1 MFTFKAMPILAPSK
15 LIAAAGFVAVTH
27 LFMLSA
33 VNGQVNSTEQK
44 LIQKTDVGKLSS
56 GGKLKP
62 VQANM
67 DIRKYAITLDV
78 DIANK
83 FIKGNTVV
91 NLQLKN
97 TADTILLD
105 LIQHYNIESIK
116 VDGKPVSFDHKD
128 EKIYIKGNGFDKSNQ
143 FSAGNHSVFIAYS
156 GNPPEAVRPPWLG
169 GFTWAKDRSGNDWV
183 SINIQK
189 EGGRMYFPCK
199 DHPSDE
205 PNEGAELYITVPKGL
220 SVAGPGLLQK
230 TVTKKDKTSFFWK
243 TNYSISNYCILFNIG
258 KYKVVKDSYTTI
270 NGNVVPIEYYI
281 LEEDSAQAKRVIE
294 AKKRDS
300 KILEKYFGEYPWY
313 KEKIGIAAVPNSGME
328 HQTMITFDNKFI
340 FTTVGGQEYSA
351 NLFHEYA
358 HEWWANKVTNRDW
371 AHMWIQEGIGTYA
384 EALAMY
390 ELGGQE
396 EYNKIIAAHKRGIRY
411 RKPLVG
417 GEELSEDETYAGNDI
432 YTKGSFFMH
441 SLRYVIGDD
450 VFFKTLK
457 QLATDE
463 AYTYDNTVTTT
474 DVEQLFSKAAGYSL
488 KPFFD
493 FHLRTTELMEISIK
507 ETGYQQYQIKP
518 LNYFMDLPYEVTIN
532 GKPVRMMIGKEGI
545 TFKSNSLP
553 LVDAAGYYLKKLTIQ

>member
-1 MFTFKAMPILAPSK
+1 MLYAKNLR
-15 LIAAAGFVAVTH
+15 LIAAAGLMGVA
-27 LFMLSA
+27 LFCASPNAL
-33 VNGQVNSTEQK
+33 G
-44 LIQKTDVGKLSS
+44 QKTDIGKLSS

-67 DIRKYAITLDV
+67 DIRKYILNLDV

-83 FIKGNTVV
+83 FIKGNTTV

-97 TADTILLD
+97 AADTILLD
-105 LIQHYNIESIK
+105 FIQHYNIESIK
-116 VDGKPVSFDHKD
+116 VDGKTVSFDHKE
-128 EKIYIKGNGFDKSNQ
+128 EKIFIKGTGGDGVKPFSTNNQ
-143 FSAGNHSVFIAYS
+143 FPAGNHSVFIAYG

-169 GFTWAKDRSGNDWV
+169 GFTWSKDRSGNDWV

-205 PNEGAELYITVPKGL
+205 PNEGVEMNITVPSGL
-220 SVAGPGLLQK
+220 LVAGPGLLQK
-230 TVTKKDKTSFFWK
+230 TVTKKNKSTFSWK
-243 TNYSISNYCILFNIG
+243 TNYTISNYCILFNIG
-258 KYKVVKDSYTTI
+258 KYRVFKDSYTTI
-270 NGNVVPIEYYI
+270 NNNIVPIEYYI

-340 FTTVGGQEYSA
+340 FTKVGGQEYSS

-396 EYNKIIAAHKRGIRY
+396 EYNKIIAAHKRGIRF

-417 GEELSEDETYAGNDI
+417 GEELSEDETYAGSDI

-441 SLRYVIGDD
+441 SLRYVLGDEL
-450 VFFKTLK
+450 FLKTLK
-457 QLATDE
+457 QLATDP

-493 FHLRTTELMEISIK
+493 FHLRTTQLIEVSIK

-518 LNYFMDLPYEVTIN
+518 LNYFMDLPFEITLN
-532 GKPVRMMIGKEGI
+532 GKATRMILGKDGI
-545 TFKSNSLP
+545 SVKSNSIP
-553 LVDAAGYYLKKLTIQ
+553 MVDAAGYYLKKLVIQ

>member
-1 MFTFKAMPILAPSK
+1 
-15 LIAAAGFVAVTH
+15 V
-27 LFMLSA
+27 
-33 VNGQVNSTEQK
+33 
-44 LIQKTDVGKLSS
+44 
-56 GGKLKP
+56 
-62 VQANM
+62 
-67 DIRKYAITLDV
+67 
-78 DIANK
+78 
-83 FIKGNTVV
+83 
-91 NLQLKN
+91 
-97 TADTILLD
+97 
-105 LIQHYNIESIK
+105 
-116 VDGKPVSFDHKD
+116 
-128 EKIYIKGNGFDKSNQ
+128 
-143 FSAGNHSVFIAYS
+143 
-156 GNPPEAVRPPWLG
+156 
-169 GFTWAKDRSGNDWV
+169 
-183 SINIQK
+183 
-189 EGGRMYFPCK
+189 
-199 DHPSDE
+199 
-205 PNEGAELYITVPKGL
+205 
-220 SVAGPGLLQK
+220 
-230 TVTKKDKTSFFWK
+230 
-243 TNYSISNYCILFNIG
+243 LFNIG
-258 KYKVVKDSYTTI
+258 KYRVFKDSYTTI
-270 NGNVVPIEYYI
+270 NNNIVPIEYYI

-340 FTTVGGQEYSA
+340 FNTIGGQEYSA

-396 EYNKIIAAHKRGIRY
+396 EYNKIIAAHKRGIKY

-441 SLRYVIGDD
+441 SLRYVLGDD
-450 VFFKTLK
+450 VFLKTLK

-463 AYTYDNTVTTT
+463 AYTYDNTVTST

-493 FHLRTTELMEISIK
+493 FHLRTTQVIEVSIK

-518 LNYFMDLPYEVTIN
+518 LNYFMDLPFEVTIN
-532 GKPVRMMIGKEGI
+532 GKATRKILGKDGL
-545 TFKSNSLP
+545 TVKSNAVP
-553 LVDAAGYYLKKLTIQ
+553 MVDAAGYYLKKVTIQ